1 MKNAIPSNPKK
12 GKGSLWI
19 LALVILS
26 PFSFLY
32 RLISAARTWLYQ
44 RGFCKQWKLK
54 ARVISVGNVTVG
66 GTGKTPLVIY
76 LAEKLKEKNR
86 KVAILTRG
94 YRRKKKQMVKLTKQ
108 TRERINW
115 VDVGDEPYLLAG
127 RLVDV
132 PILVSKRR
140 ATSGR
145 HAVRELGSETL
156 ILDDGFQ
163 HLKLSRDLDIVV
175 IDSTNPFG
183 NGRLLPAGILREPL
197 TSLRRADLFV
207 VTKIDQASSTDELI
221 GILKGHNP
229 QAPIVESIYRVR
241 SVEDLVSGHPVEP
254 KDIRG
259 KSAFAFSGIGNP
271 TSFETSLKQLGIRVL
286 KHRKFRDHHAYG
298 TKDIADIKRQAEE
311 SGADF
316 IVTTEKDSVRIPLV
330 KESEIPFYVL
340 RIDLAVIQGEE
351 TLLNRIEGKE

>member
-1 MKNAIPSNPKK
+1 MKNTIPSHPKK
-12 GKGSLWI
+12 GKGPPWTSALGI
-19 LALVILS
+19 LL

-32 RLISAARTWLYQ
+32 RLISGARTWLYESGVWKQ
-44 RGFCKQWKLK
+44 RKLE
-54 ARVISVGNVTVG
+54 ARVISVGNVTAG

-94 YRRKKKQMVKLTKQ
+94 YGRKKKQMVELTKQ

-132 PILVSKRR
+132 PILVSRRR
-140 ATSGR
+140 AISGR
-145 HAVRELGSETL
+145 HAIRELGSEIL

-175 IDSTNPFG
+175 IDSTDPFG

-197 TSLRRADLFV
+197 TSLKRADLFV
-207 VTKIDQASSTDELI
+207 MTKTDQASSTDELI
-221 GILKGHNP
+221 GVLKGHNP
-229 QAPIVESIYRVR
+229 KAPIVESVYRVR
-241 SVEDLVSGHPVEP
+241 SVEDLISGHPVEP
-254 KDIRG
+254 KDMRG
-259 KSAFAFSGIGNP
+259 KSAIAFSGIGNP
-271 TSFETSLKQLGIRVL
+271 ASFESSLKQLGIRIS

-298 TKDIADIKRQAEE
+298 RKDIADIKRQAEE
-311 SGADF
+311 SRADF
-316 IVTTEKDSVRIPLV
+316 IITTEKDSVRIPLV

-340 RIDLAVIQGEE
+340 GIDLAVIQGEE
-351 TLLNRIEGKE
+351 TLLNRIEGRE